1 MPNFFAVGTGILYAQ
16 EADLV
21 ECFFGRARTV
31 FCVKALTAW
40 LDGGSPGIGNY
51 FYE

>member
-1 MPNFFAVGTGILYAQ
+1 MPNFFAVGTGILYARG
-16 EADLV
+16 ADLV
-21 ECFFGRARTV
+21 ECVFGRARAV

-51 FYE
+51 FL